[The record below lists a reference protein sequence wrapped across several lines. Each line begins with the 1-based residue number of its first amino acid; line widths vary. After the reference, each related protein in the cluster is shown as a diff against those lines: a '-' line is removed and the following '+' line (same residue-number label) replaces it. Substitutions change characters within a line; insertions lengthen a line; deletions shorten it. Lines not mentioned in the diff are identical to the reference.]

1 VTDPRYGGI
10 ITNAAVLSMTS
21 GPLRTQPIARGSW
34 IIEVVFNDPP
44 PPPPNNVP
52 PLKEDN
58 NEFFPK
64 RLDWKRELWFSEVHR
79 WFEIGGNSVSLER
92 ASRSELGNHRSASSS
107 IRLRRRRN
115 SIMKQLSSILF
126 AADLRSTG
134 EDIVQA
140 VSRLALA
147 AGARVTL
154 LHVLEPV
161 AQLAPAASSV
171 LSGISGA
178 VDLYSRFGWHEV
190 TENLRRVS
198 QTALDDLASRLT
210 SQGVDLVESAIDVG
224 PAAETIVA
232 KANDIDADL
241 ILIGAG
247 DPARFERFSVGP
259 VAVSVIERASQPVL
273 AVRPGEPLL
282 KFERILCPVD
292 HSAPAARGLRNAIRL
307 TKVFGGQLV
316 VLSVIPE
323 ISWLSAAFATG
334 QLNDAL
340 AAHASQWRAEL
351 EQFLA
356 PIDFAG
362 VSVTQDVRHGAPHRQ
377 IAAAAKEHRADLVVM
392 GATGRTGLARVLVGS
407 TTRRMLEELP
417 CSLLTVKEEEVLD
430 EVYGKLLRERNA
442 LISDARDLCAAEQY
456 DRALPKLRRVL
467 ELTPFHRP
475 TVESLAEVYE
485 KLGDTALAE
494 KFRLR
499 AEQLRTH
506 EE

>member
-1 VTDPRYGGI
+1 
-10 ITNAAVLSMTS
+10 
-21 GPLRTQPIARGSW
+21 
-34 IIEVVFNDPP
+34 
-44 PPPPNNVP
+44 
-52 PLKEDN
+52 
-58 NEFFPK
+58 
-64 RLDWKRELWFSEVHR
+64 
-79 WFEIGGNSVSLER
+79 
-92 ASRSELGNHRSASSS
+92 
-107 IRLRRRRN
+107 
-115 SIMKQLSSILF
+115 MKQLRSLLF
-126 AADLRSTG
+126 AADLRSPG
-134 EDIVQA
+134 QDIAQA

-147 AGARVTL
+147 TGARVTL
-154 LHVLEPV
+154 LHVLEP
-161 AQLAPAASSV
+161 LARLASPPSTG
-171 LSGISGA
+171 LAGLAGLAGA
-178 VDLYSRFGWHEV
+178 VNLSPRYGWHEV
-190 TENLRRVS
+190 TESLRQVS
-198 QTALDDLASRLT
+198 QTSLDDLASRLT
-210 SQGVDLVESAIDVG
+210 SQGVDLAERAIEVG
-224 PAAETIVA
+224 PAADTILA

-247 DPARFERFSVGP
+247 ERARFERFSIGP

-307 TKVFGGQLV
+307 TKIFGGQLV

-323 ISWLSAAFATG
+323 ISWLSAAFETG
-334 QLNDAL
+334 QLQEAQ
-340 AAHASQWRAEL
+340 ATHASQWREEL

-377 IAAAAKEHRADLVVM
+377 IAAAAKDHLADLIVM

-442 LISDARDLCAAEQY
+442 LISDARDLCAAGLY

-467 ELTPFHRP
+467 ELTPFHLP
-475 TVESLAEVYE
+475 TVELLAETHE
-485 KLGDTALAE
+485 KLGHTADAE

-499 AEQLRTH
+499 AEQLRAH
-506 EE
+506 DD

>member
-1 VTDPRYGGI
+1 
-10 ITNAAVLSMTS
+10 
-21 GPLRTQPIARGSW
+21 
-34 IIEVVFNDPP
+34 
-44 PPPPNNVP
+44 
-52 PLKEDN
+52 
-58 NEFFPK
+58 
-64 RLDWKRELWFSEVHR
+64 
-79 WFEIGGNSVSLER
+79 
-92 ASRSELGNHRSASSS
+92 
-107 IRLRRRRN
+107 
-115 SIMKQLSSILF
+115 MKQLRSLLF
-126 AADLRSTG
+126 AADLRSPG
-134 EDIVQA
+134 QDIAQA

-147 AGARVTL
+147 TGARVTL
-154 LHVLEPV
+154 LHVLEP
-161 AQLAPAASSV
+161 LARLASPPSTG
-171 LSGISGA
+171 LAGLAGLAGA
-178 VDLYSRFGWHEV
+178 VNLSPRYGWHEV
-190 TENLRRVS
+190 TESLRQVS
-198 QTALDDLASRLT
+198 QTSLDDLASRLT
-210 SQGVDLVESAIDVG
+210 SQGVDLAERAIEVG
-224 PAAETIVA
+224 PAADTILA

-247 DPARFERFSVGP
+247 ERARFERFSIGP

-307 TKVFGGQLV
+307 TKIFGGQLV

-323 ISWLSAAFATG
+323 ISWLSAAFETG
-334 QLNDAL
+334 QLQEAQ
-340 AAHASQWRAEL
+340 ATHASQWREEL

-377 IAAAAKEHRADLVVM
+377 IAAAAKDHLADLIVM

-442 LISDARDLCAAEQY
+442 LISDARDLCAAELY

-467 ELTPFHRP
+467 ELTPFHLP
-475 TVESLAEVYE
+475 TVEALAETHE
-485 KLGDTALAE
+485 KLGHSADAE

-499 AEQLRTH
+499 AEQLRAH
-506 EE
+506 DD

>member
-1 VTDPRYGGI
+1 
-10 ITNAAVLSMTS
+10 
-21 GPLRTQPIARGSW
+21 
-34 IIEVVFNDPP
+34 
-44 PPPPNNVP
+44 
-52 PLKEDN
+52 
-58 NEFFPK
+58 
-64 RLDWKRELWFSEVHR
+64 
-79 WFEIGGNSVSLER
+79 
-92 ASRSELGNHRSASSS
+92 
-107 IRLRRRRN
+107 
-115 SIMKQLSSILF
+115 MKQLRSLLF
-126 AADLRSTG
+126 AADLRSPG
-134 EDIVQA
+134 QDIAQA

-147 AGARVTL
+147 TGARVTL
-154 LHVLEPV
+154 LHVLEP
-161 AQLAPAASSV
+161 LARLASPPSTG
-171 LSGISGA
+171 LAGLAGLAGA
-178 VDLYSRFGWHEV
+178 VNLSPRYGWHEV
-190 TENLRRVS
+190 TESLRQVS
-198 QTALDDLASRLT
+198 QTSLDDLASRLT
-210 SQGVDLVESAIDVG
+210 SQGVDLAERAIEVG
-224 PAAETIVA
+224 PAADTILA

-247 DPARFERFSVGP
+247 ERARFERFSIGP

-307 TKVFGGQLV
+307 TKIFGGQLV

-323 ISWLSAAFATG
+323 ISWLSAAFETG
-334 QLNDAL
+334 QLQEAQ
-340 AAHASQWRAEL
+340 ATHASQWREEL

-377 IAAAAKEHRADLVVM
+377 IAAAAKDHLADLIVM

-442 LISDARDLCAAEQY
+442 LISDARDLCAAELY

-467 ELTPFHRP
+467 ELTPFHLP
-475 TVESLAEVYE
+475 TVELLAETHE
-485 KLGDTALAE
+485 KLGHTADAE

-499 AEQLRTH
+499 AEQLRAH
-506 EE
+506 DD